1 MTDFLERYGAQFRL
15 AVEAGAQQ
23 EADVEGRSRP
33 RRRWRTGLI
42 AVAVAGI
49 AAPALAVT
57 QPWQPILGRPDID
70 HGAPSVS
77 DTAVLPEQAKAIA
90 ELRRDQSAEDRQ
102 AGRLLRSLH
111 PGFDGVNP
119 ASIRLL
125 RPGSPNPVA
134 LVAVDRLYQ
143 RHDRGGLPIF
153 DHALCLSEAQTVSCA
168 STADMLDGR
177 FVVMSGARVYG
188 LVPDAV
194 ASVKVSFADGRTVVG
209 SAEDNLFDV
218 TAPTARSDVGPD
230 DPSQDAS
237 ATFRKLQWLDTQGS
251 VIGGFDPASRGS

>member
-1 MTDFLERYGAQFRL
+1 MTDFLERYGVQFRL
-15 AVEAGAQQ
+15 AVEAGAHHD
-23 EADVEGRSRP
+23 AVAAARSRL
-33 RRRWRTGLI
+33 RRRWRGGLI
-42 AVAVAGI
+42 AVVVAGI

-70 HGAPSVS
+70 HGAPSIS

-90 ELRRDQSAEDRQ
+90 ELRRGQTAEDRQ

-143 RHDRGGLPIF
+143 RHDREGLSLF
-153 DHALCLSEAQTVSCA
+153 DHALCLAEAETVSCA
-168 STADMLDGR
+168 STGDMLRGR

-188 LVPDAV
+188 LVPDSV
-194 ASVKVSFADGRTVVG
+194 ANVKVSFADGRTVLGAV
-209 SAEDNLFDV
+209 EDNLFDV
-218 TAPTARSDVGPD
+218 TAPAARSDVAPD

-237 ATFRKLQWLDTQGS
+237 ATFRSLRWLDRQGAI
-251 VIGGFDPASRGS
+251 IGGFDPTSGGS